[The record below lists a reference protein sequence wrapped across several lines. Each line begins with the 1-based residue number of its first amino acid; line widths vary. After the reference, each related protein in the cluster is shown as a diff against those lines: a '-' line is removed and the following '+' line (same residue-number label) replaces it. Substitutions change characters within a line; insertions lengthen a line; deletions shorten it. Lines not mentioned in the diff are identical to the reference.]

1 MSNCQSRFRS
11 LHSTLTTLIK
21 ATDHWR
27 LNIDNNLI
35 NDGVF
40 LDLKKAFDSVN
51 HVILIEKLSYYGIS
65 GKSLDFFKSY
75 LANRRQRCQ
84 VTGYFSDVKEV
95 HCGVPQGSILGP
107 LLFLVF
113 INDFPNCLKFSTP
126 SKYADDTS
134 LTCAAENLTSLELKF
149 NSELRHVK
157 D

>member
-1 MSNCQSRFRS
+1 MSNCQSGFRS
-11 LHSTLTTLIK
+11 LHSTLTALIK
-21 ATDHWR
+21 VTDHWR

-35 NDGVF
+35 NDVVF

-84 VTGYFSDVKEV
+84 VTGYVSNVKEV

-126 SKYADDTS
+126 SKYNDGMMGLASSADIGVLGGS
-134 LTCAAENLTSLELKF
+134 AGMLPHKKF
-149 NSELRHVK
+149 
-157 D
+157 